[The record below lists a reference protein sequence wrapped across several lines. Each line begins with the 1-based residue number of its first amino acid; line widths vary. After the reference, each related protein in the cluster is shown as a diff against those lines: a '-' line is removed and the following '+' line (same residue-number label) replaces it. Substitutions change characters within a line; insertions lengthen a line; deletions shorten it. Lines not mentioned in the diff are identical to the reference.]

1 MIGLEMRSMASAI
14 VKPRT
19 MQQPAFEVSNS
30 QWPIC
35 TQNRPFLVEDATGR
49 FWPNPDPW
57 LPTVGSL
64 CNTIGMMQGQLPIFT
79 RVPDSQYVD
88 VAFLKFVAHL
98 VVTH

>member
-49 FWPNPDPW
+49 FGRLSGINRQFISPKLAYNPSIPDG
-57 LPTVGSL
+57 GSK
-64 CNTIGMMQGQLPIFT
+64 
-79 RVPDSQYVD
+79 S
-88 VAFLKFVAHL
+88 
-98 VVTH
+98 

>member
-49 FWPNPDPW
+49 FGRG
-57 LPTVGSL
+57 LVSEQSSGTAAAL
-64 CNTIGMMQGQLPIFT
+64 CYQPFST
-79 RVPDSQYVD
+79 RRAEGRHWVEPG
-88 VAFLKFVAHL
+88 L
-98 VVTH
+98 

>member
-49 FWPNPDPW
+49 FGRLWIATDY
-57 LPTVGSL
+57 G
-64 CNTIGMMQGQLPIFT
+64 
-79 RVPDSQYVD
+79 
-88 VAFLKFVAHL
+88 K
-98 VVTH
+98 

>member
-49 FWPNPDPW
+49 FGRRAGIATPA
-57 LPTVGSL
+57 S
-64 CNTIGMMQGQLPIFT
+64 I
-79 RVPDSQYVD
+79 RVQQS
-88 VAFLKFVAHL
+88 FR
-98 VVTH
+98 